1 MRTNFPKFIVVVLA
15 LSLTMSACVSKKK
28 YMAMENVKKNLQ
40 GMVDSRDKSIDEL
53 KNEIGDL
60 NKQVSD
66 CEDDRS
72 KLANDTTRLAAANRK
87 MRNDMGDLADN
98 YELVN
103 ENYTQLKAKSSEKLR
118 ELLTQLE
125 SAQNDLSIREKRL
138 AEVESMLQQRDSVM
152 NLLRQRVANALLG
165 FKDDGLTVEVRHGKV
180 FVSLSNRLLF
190 ASGSTKIDA
199 NGQKALTGLANVLKD
214 QKDLTIMVEG
224 HTDDVPVS
232 NLGAVKDNWD
242 LSVLRS
248 TEVVRLLVANGVE
261 PTRIVPAGH
270 GEFIPKVVG
279 TTAEARASNR
289 RTEIVLSPKLDELYD
304 LINKQR

>member
-1 MRTNFPKFIVVVLA
+1 
-15 LSLTMSACVSKKK
+15 
-28 YMAMENVKKNLQ
+28 MAMENVKKNLQ

-53 KNEIGDL
+53 ENEIADL

-66 CEDDRS
+66 CEDDRT

-98 YELVN
+98 YERVN

-165 FKDDGLTVEVRHGKV
+165 FKDDGLTVEVRDGKV
-180 FVSLSNRLLF
+180 FVSLSNKLLF